1 MITPAQRDY
10 TEEHAYLPEHVIP
23 YVTAVSGAEPFLLDD
38 FIVYFG
44 SRRLI
49 FVGYPLKGT
58 FEEKKMK
65 KTLDQATKR
74 FKPDEVALTAPSLPP
89 PFVGGRVQ
97 PKDDYYR
104 LDLSAI
110 PLSQK
115 LRNMVKR
122 ANRDLSIKTTTA
134 LTSEHA
140 QLVDEFL
147 DAHPVDGAFRII
159 FQKLPSYLSSTST
172 AILFEARNREGDLVA
187 FDIFDFGPRHYGLY
201 MFNFS
206 SRTRYVPGVSDLLL
220 FEAVKHSLSQR
231 KTYINLGLGINPG
244 VTFFKKKWGGVP
256 FLPYMFYLYSRSK
269 RPALKALF
277 QKIEGP

>member
-1 MITPAQRDY
+1 M
-10 TEEHAYLPEHVIP
+10 
-23 YVTAVSGAEPFLLDD
+23 
-38 FIVYFG
+38 
-44 SRRLI
+44 
-49 FVGYPLKGT
+49 
-58 FEEKKMK
+58 
-65 KTLDQATKR
+65 
-74 FKPDEVALTAPSLPP
+74 
-89 PFVGGRVQ
+89 
-97 PKDDYYR
+97 
-104 LDLSAI
+104 
-110 PLSQK
+110 
-115 LRNMVKR
+115 
-122 ANRDLSIKTTTA
+122 
-134 LTSEHA
+134 
-140 QLVDEFL
+140 DEFL

-187 FDIFDFGPRHYGLY
+187 FDIFDFWPRHYGLY

-256 FLPYMFYLYSRSK
+256 FLPYMFYSYSRSK

-277 QKIEGP
+277 QKLQDP